1 MIKVIL
7 IIIMLLGILFAGH
20 AFANDETKNMIIA
33 LRNSKFN
40 MKFLREKKISHNT
53 GNYSLKGFKPSNSIN
68 KIITYLKKK
77 KGKVPIFSVKEDRIR
92 LELGVTGKIGLKYT
106 F

>member
-1 MIKVIL
+1 
-7 IIIMLLGILFAGH
+7 MLLEIIFAGK

-40 MKFLREKKISHNT
+40 KNFLREKKISHNA
-53 GNYSLKGFKPSNSIN
+53 GNYSLKDFKPSNNIN
-68 KIITYLKKK
+68 KIIAYLKKK

-92 LELGVTGKIGLKYT
+92 LELGVTGYIGLKYT